1 MAAHA
6 EAAGWVYA
14 REEQPCTSA
23 CADHGGCVNPAP
35 WPIPSRSE
43 MEAASG
49 TTCKTYETGGSYLNP
64 MVDDKGHCYYQGE
77 GRCSGTTNNRRLC
90 WCNDGAPSV
99 PPSSPP
105 VADRNQYILLILL
118 GTCALLV
125 AVAAATARTPDPR
138 SRRLIIGVP
147 MAILAALC
155 YAVGII
161 SISTSQDSDDHDQ
174 AFGAAALVCAF
185 AGLIGTVCA
194 RRNGA
199 LHGARRNGAAGM
211 TLVYLGVIVFVVVE
225 AFESPGEGLASDT
238 GERVFSSATFVCTCL
253 VLCCFLRTHYMYT
266 ERATEDSLR
275 EQLRAAESQA
285 ASAELARL
293 ASRSR
298 HAAQIDDGQTA
309 AAAHAALKKAAE
321 GQTKAERA
329 AREAAQALGRS
340 EAERKRL
347 ARQLVEADVSTGN
360 VAVWECNVDGKWVPY
375 AAETAAILEAGFAT
389 KRTDL
394 TFTYRNHTYKLDTTS
409 ALMYQ
414 TNMSTNA
421 KRQVHRVLE
430 RDRIPGA
437 ASWSAQPS
445 DQNCVLVQVN
455 SATAEYTSV
464 LGLLRATIPSAQ
476 MVRLDRIQNVLLW
489 DYYCTRKA
497 RMRKVNGAEPN
508 EVSVWHGTRSHDPK
522 LVYEDVQDG
531 FMMQYCESGMWGKGI
546 YFAERASYSDSYVH
560 RNAQGQKLVMLTKL
574 LAGEEQHIMPN
585 DRSLRFPPKKP
596 NGNGARFDTVTGDTG
611 GSKVYVVYEN
621 GRAYPEYLVTY
632 T

>member
-14 REEQPCTSA
+14 PEEQPCTSA
-23 CADHGGCVNPAP
+23 CADHGGCVSPAP

-64 MVDDKGHCYYQGE
+64 MVDHKGDCYYKGE
-77 GRCSGTTNNRRLC
+77 GRCSGTTGNRRLC
-90 WCNDGAPSV
+90 WCNGGAPS
-99 PPSSPP
+99 PPP
-105 VADRNQYILLILL
+105 VADRNRYILSILL

-138 SRRLIIGVP
+138 SRRLIVGVP

-155 YAVGII
+155 YAFGII
-161 SISTSQDSDDHDQ
+161 SMSTIQDSDDHDQ
-174 AFGAAALVCAF
+174 AYGAAALVCAF

-194 RRNGA
+194 RRNGV
-199 LHGARRNGAAGM
+199 LHGAKNKFAAGM
-211 TLVYLGVIVFVVVE
+211 TLVYIGAIVFVVVE
-225 AFESPGEGLASDT
+225 AFELPGEGLASDT
-238 GERVFSSATFVCTCL
+238 GERVFSSVTFVCTCL
-253 VLCCFLRTHYMYT
+253 VLCCFLRTHYT
-266 ERATEDSLR
+266 ERTTEDSLR
-275 EQLRAAESQA
+275 EQLRAVESQA
-285 ASAELARL
+285 ASAELARQ

-298 HAAQIDDGQTA
+298 HAAQMDDGHQT
-309 AAAHAALKKAAE
+309 AAAHAAQKKAAE
-321 GQTKAERA
+321 DQTKAESA
-329 AREAAQALGRS
+329 AREATQALGRS

-347 ARQLVEADVSTGN
+347 ARQLAEANRGLGVSTGN
-360 VAVWECNVDGKWVPY
+360 VAVWECDVDGKWVPY
-375 AAETAAILEAGFAT
+375 SAETATVLEAGFTT

-394 TFTYRNHTYKLDTTS
+394 TFTYRTHTYKLDTTS
-409 ALMYQ
+409 ALMHQ

-476 MVRLDRIQNVLLW
+476 MIRLDRIQNVLLW

-522 LVYEDVQDG
+522 LVYEDAQDG

-546 YFAERASYSDSYVH
+546 YFAERASYSDNYVH

-596 NGNGARFDTVTGDTG
+596 NGARFDTVTGDTG